1 MKKIIYL
8 LFFVTSIVA
17 QSIDYDANPRFQQQQ
32 QPQQQPGYGQNYNN
46 PNYNSNNYNQ
56 QQQSNNGLYN
66 LAQQAGQRLLNNTL
80 VNQAVG
86 VVNKGLGMFN
96 QTSQTMMPGMQG
108 IPPTSS
114 GVRIKVQLQNYID
127 QGYKLS
133 DTQLCVCPPGQNYES
148 CMHNSPARAGYT
160 CLFSFMVLINSADS
174 QLRYDATPFLRVDS
188 NYGVNQNERNE
199 FQRTFEFI
207 VQERPRGITVIVNHQ
222 GAVIDGYTG
231 NINSSNTVVPV
242 DRFTIPLDENTVYG
256 NPVTKSVTGDYLQT
270 QLTISYTISCSNNSR
285 YGPACN
291 FDCTTSS
298 VNSKNAICK
307 DAETGYYSVCQW
319 QNSAIVTNCQN
330 CPWGIKDDAFCQDE
344 NGGLL
349 NTHDAGVVS
358 SDYKTATIVLAVI
371 AGVLFILLAIA
382 LIVSICIQRRNRAAA
397 NVNEVPPGYT
407 RRNNEIRGGHVG
419 NPETTPLNAPNS
431 RAPVPSPRNQPPP
444 LNSRPNK
451 SALRTP
457 AYQYPPAA
465 HLGGVDSLNETL
477 NSSFAGSQVPGTV
490 SRSADV

>member
-8 LFFVTSIVA
+8 LFFVTAILG
-17 QSIDYDANPRFQQQQ
+17 QSIDYDANPRYQQQQ
-32 QPQQQPGYGQNYNN
+32 QQQPGYGQNYNSNN
-46 PNYNSNNYNQ
+46 PNYNNNYNQ
-56 QQQSNNGLYN
+56 QSSQNGLYN

-96 QTSQTMMPGMQG
+96 QTSATMMPGMQG
-108 IPPTSS
+108 IPPTTS

-133 DTQLCVCPPGQNYES
+133 DTQLCVCPQGQSYES
-148 CMHNSPARAGYT
+148 CVHNSPARAGYT

-174 QLRYDATPFLRVDS
+174 QLRYDATSFLRIDN

-199 FQRTFEFI
+199 FQRTFEFV
-207 VQERPRGITVIVNHQ
+207 VQERPKGITVIVNHM
-222 GAVIDGYTG
+222 GAVIEAYTG

-242 DRFTIPLDENTVYG
+242 DRFTIPFDNNTVYG
-256 NPVTKSVTGDYLQT
+256 NPITKSVVGDYLQT
-270 QLTISYTISCSNNSR
+270 QLTVAYTISCSNNSR

-298 VNSKNAICK
+298 INSQNAICK
-307 DAETGYYSVCQW
+307 DAETGYYSVCRW
-319 QNSAIVTNCQN
+319 QNSAIVTDCQN
-330 CPWGIKDDAFCQDE
+330 CPWGIKDNAYCQDE

-349 NTHDAGVVS
+349 NTHTAGVVS
-358 SDYKTATIVLAVI
+358 SDWKTATIVLAII
-371 AGVLFILLAIA
+371 AGVLFLLLAIG

-407 RRNNEIRGGHVG
+407 RRNNELRGGHVG
-419 NPETTPLNAPNS
+419 NPEATPLNAPN
-431 RAPVPSPRNQPPP
+431 PQ
-444 LNSRPNK
+444 

-477 NSSFAGSQVPGTV
+477 NSSFAGSQVPGNV